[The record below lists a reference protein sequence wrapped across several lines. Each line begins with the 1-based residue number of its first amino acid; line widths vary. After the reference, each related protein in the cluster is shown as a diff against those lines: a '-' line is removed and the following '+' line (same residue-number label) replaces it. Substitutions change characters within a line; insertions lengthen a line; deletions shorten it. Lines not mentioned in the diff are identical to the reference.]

1 MKKILLVSLLATL
14 AIVGAII
21 AIPVFAEGPDDG
33 DNSSANQTAWEKMHQ
48 ACATGD
54 WDQMA
59 EAAKEF
65 NGTGFCPMISQNNST
80 YYNNGAN
87 GFMGGGMMGSGRGY
101 GGSMMGGSW
110 GGMMG
115 GW

>member
-1 MKKILLVSLLATL
+1 MKKVLLISLVATL
-14 AIVGAII
+14 ALVGAII

-33 DNSSANQTAWEKMHQ
+33 DNSSPNQTVWEKMHQ
-48 ACATGD
+48 ACVTGD

-59 EAAKEF
+59 ESAKEF
-65 NGTGFCPMISQNNST
+65 HGNGFGFMMPRNNST
-80 YYNNGAN
+80 CYNSEAN
-87 GFMGGGMMGSGRGY
+87 GFTGGGMMGSGRGG